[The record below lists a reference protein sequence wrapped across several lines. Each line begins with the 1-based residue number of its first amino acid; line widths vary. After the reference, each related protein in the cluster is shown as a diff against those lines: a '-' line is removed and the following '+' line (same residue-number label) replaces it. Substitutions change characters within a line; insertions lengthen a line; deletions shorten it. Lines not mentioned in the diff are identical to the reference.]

1 LGELSGAAV
10 TQNAGPARSRRP
22 GAVTAIGIALCEW
35 AAYVIMGGER
45 RCRVVRTSQAG
56 RVRDVVV
63 VGGGHN
69 GLACAAYLA
78 KAGLDVVVAERREVL
93 GGAAVTEEPWPGYRV
108 SSASYVVS
116 LLPPRIVRELDL
128 ARHGYRVSIVT
139 PDYFVPFPDG
149 SGLTLWG
156 DTARD
161 AAEIARFSGPD
172 AGSYVEF
179 DRYFG
184 RVAHLLKDLLFVVP
198 PNLAVGDLPKW
209 AAAAARL
216 RKWTGR
222 DVAEAVRLFT
232 MSAADFLNEWF
243 TDERVKGALATQA
256 IIGAWCGPMSP
267 GSAYVLMHHWI
278 GEVAGH
284 AGAWGWV
291 HGGMGGVSQA
301 LAGAARAAGAELRT
315 GAAVCRVRIR
325 GGRATGVE
333 LSDGSVI
340 AARRV
345 VSSAHPITTY
355 RDLVGFQH
363 LPDDVVRDVRR
374 LRTRSGS
381 VKVNLAMS
389 TLPRATAWDSGRPQ
403 QLHRGLLAISPS
415 VEYLERA
422 WDDAKYG
429 RPSRNPY
436 IEMVFP
442 TAHEPGLAPEGSH
455 IALAFTQYGPYQL
468 ATGSWDTERDAY
480 GKRVL
485 ETLEQYCPGVIGS
498 VLHTEVLAPP
508 DIETRYGLLG
518 GNIFHG
524 EMVPDQMF
532 SLRPIFGYGDYR
544 SPIAGLYL
552 CGSGTHPG
560 GGVMG
565 VPARNSS
572 KTILADVRR
581 ERLRARLGRR
591 GRI

>member
-1 LGELSGAAV
+1 VS
-10 TQNAGPARSRRP
+10 
-22 GAVTAIGIALCEW
+22 
-35 AAYVIMGGER
+35 
-45 RCRVVRTSQAG
+45 TSQVG

-78 KAGLDVVVAERREVL
+78 KGGLDVVVLERRAVL

-116 LLPPRIVRELDL
+116 LLPPRIVRELGL
-128 ARHGYRVSIVT
+128 ERHGYRVSIVT

-161 AAEIARFSGPD
+161 AAEIAKFCAAD
-172 AGSYVEF
+172 AASYVEF
-179 DRYFG
+179 DRYFA
-184 RVAHLLKDLLFVVP
+184 RVARLLKDLLFVVP
-198 PNLAVGDLPKW
+198 PNLSAGDLPRW

-216 RKWTGR
+216 WRWTGR

-232 MSAADFLNEWF
+232 MSAADFLDEWF

-278 GEVAGH
+278 GQVAGH
-284 AGAWGWV
+284 DGAWGWV

-301 LAGAARAAGAELRT
+301 LAGAARAAGAEIRA
-315 GAAVCRVRIR
+315 GAAVRRVHVR
-325 GGRATGVE
+325 GGRAAGAE
-333 LSDGSVI
+333 LDDGSVV

-345 VSSAHPITTY
+345 VSSAHPVTTY
-355 RDLVGFQH
+355 RDLVGFEH
-363 LPDDVVRDVRR
+363 LPEDVARDVRR

-381 VKVNLAMS
+381 VKVNLALS
-389 TLPRATAWDSGRPQ
+389 ELPRPAAWDSTRAGPF
-403 QLHRGLLAISPS
+403 HRGLLAISPS
-415 VEYLERA
+415 VQYLERA

-429 RPSRNPY
+429 RPSRHPY

-442 TAHEPGLAPEGSH
+442 TAHEPGLAPDGSH
-455 IALAFTQYGPYQL
+455 LALAFTQYGPYHL
-468 ATGSWDTERDAY
+468 AAGSWDTERDAY
-480 GKRVL
+480 AQRVL
-485 ETLEQYCPGVIGS
+485 DTLEQYCPGIAAS
-498 VLHTEVLAPP
+498 VLHSEVLAPP
-508 DIETRYGLLG
+508 DIEARYGLLG
-518 GNIFHG
+518 GNIFQG
-524 EMVPDQMF
+524 EMSPDQMF

-544 SPIAGLYL
+544 TPIRGLYL

-565 VPARNSS
+565 APARNASRV
-572 KTILADVRR
+572 IRADIRR
-581 ERLRARLGRR
+581 ERLRGLLATPPHARR
-591 GRI
+591 GTQAGSPPAGRISRREDST